1 MHEAVLRYRVP
12 LQLLYKLVQSGRVR
26 GYAGFDERGKPALY
40 VVEEDVKEVL
50 KHLYPEGKEGGE
62 GGRGGG

>member
-1 MHEAVLRYRVP
+1 
-12 LQLLYKLVQSGRVR
+12 VR

-50 KHLYPEGKEGGE
+50 KHLYPEGKEGKE